1 MYTKLFL
8 KDEKVIAES
17 ISGLTVF
24 TNRRIL
30 VSKELG
36 GQPTSILLESIKR
49 LELVYR
55 RSTVLGVL
63 TTLLFFSAVG
73 FIFLGN
79 IMLFALAIFAMIL
92 SLAMFLFRA
101 KQVLRICADKH
112 KNLTLNAKEIN
123 DNLNDLLNQIESARF
138 ERLNQLFK
146 SNAKAKDAENPKT
159 IKISA

>member
-1 MYTKLFL
+1 
-8 KDEKVIAES
+8 
-17 ISGLTVF
+17 
-24 TNRRIL
+24 
-30 VSKELG
+30 
-36 GQPTSILLESIKR
+36 
-49 LELVYR
+49 
-55 RSTVLGVL
+55 
-63 TTLLFFSAVG
+63 
-73 FIFLGN
+73 
-79 IMLFALAIFAMIL
+79 MLFALAIFAMIL